1 MKAKLWYNNRKA
13 EKNTR
18 FQWTFHRLPGG
29 LRNDSSQKTRFKQQS
44 KPKPEGN
51 GNTDLRDEA
60 LKDCENNYLNGF
72 YLQKAAV
79 MCLSDDRFA
88 AFLSG
93 LPDKE
98 KEEPLYDPISEYAA
112 CGFTARIS
120 AASGTAP
127 AAKPRLRPGKRGV
140 CVSLPI
146 VLALRRF
153 CILSSTFPP
162 VCFWDF

>member
-29 LRNDSSQKTRFKQQS
+29 LRNGSSQKTRFKQQS

-72 YLQKAAV
+72 WPFKRQLSCA
-79 MCLSDDRFA
+79 CLTID
-88 AFLSG
+88 
-93 LPDKE
+93 LP
-98 KEEPLYDPISEYAA
+98 L
-112 CGFTARIS
+112 F
-120 AASGTAP
+120 
-127 AAKPRLRPGKRGV
+127 
-140 CVSLPI
+140 
-146 VLALRRF
+146 
-153 CILSSTFPP
+153 
-162 VCFWDF
+162 